1 MKLWDIIRICVC
13 IASCGIL
20 WWAAWRSEKVK
31 SPKWRRLWL
40 LAPLLALP
48 IDKLGPELSMIP
60 LYIGAVVAFFGFFMQ
75 KKQAKRVWTQ
85 YDENPQMHA

>member
-13 IASCGIL
+13 IASCGVL
-20 WWAAWRSEKVK
+20 WWAAGRSEKIK

-40 LAPLLALP
+40 FAPLLALP

-60 LYIGAVVAFFGFFMQ
+60 LYIGSSASLCRKSRRSAHSRSRGRF
-75 KKQAKRVWTQ
+75 AWR
-85 YDENPQMHA
+85 